1 MTIVTNPLFISKQ
14 LVMRLLL
21 SLKKSELL
29 GYTIILV
36 SKLPNG
42 LSSLLPP
49 TDLPSKSFYSFMVDS
64 RFMSSKTGENKLTI
78 SESSISDRL
87 ITLESWADDSNYL
100 KRQVGFCAQWSLDNL
115 CKSLSFIEMP
125 VSIFKPISY
134 VGSLFFIL

>member
-1 MTIVTNPLFISKQ
+1 
-14 LVMRLLL
+14 MRLLL

-42 LSSLLPP
+42 LSSLLAP
-49 TDLPSKSFYSFMVDS
+49 TDLPSKSFSFMVDS

-125 VSIFKPISY
+125 IYIFKPISY
-134 VGSLFFIL
+134 VGSLVFIL